1 MCQCARVCIR
11 DCSSS
16 QRRVEPRCSRRHP
29 GSHLPPLPAP
39 CPPAQ
44 AAVYQNI
51 HVKYNKQ
58 YAEVLY
64 MEMANTDLDKYYKV
78 GRARVPFFIFQN
90 LITI

>member
-1 MCQCARVCIR
+1 M
-11 DCSSS
+11 
-16 QRRVEPRCSRRHP
+16 
-29 GSHLPPLPAP
+29 
-39 CPPAQ
+39 
-44 AAVYQNI
+44 YQNI